1 MTDSRKSPRITGN
14 PSPIAR
20 ARLSAGMTQAQ
31 LAQAVGVLPQQIGSW
46 ERGERH
52 PKLAALTRI
61 AGALGCPL
69 ENLTK

>member
-1 MTDSRKSPRITGN
+1 MIDSRKSPRITGN

-52 PKLAALTRI
+52 PKLDALTRI
-61 AGALGCPL
+61 AQACRCSVNELI
-69 ENLTK
+69 